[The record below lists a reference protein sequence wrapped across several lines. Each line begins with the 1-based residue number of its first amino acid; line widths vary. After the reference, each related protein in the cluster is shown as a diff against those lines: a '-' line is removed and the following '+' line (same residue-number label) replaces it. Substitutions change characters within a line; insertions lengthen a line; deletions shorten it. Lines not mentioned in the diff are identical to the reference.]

1 MDNIT
6 PIGGA
11 AARAEEDPR
20 IAQLRELRA
29 RRAQLEEARRL
40 KQDQHELERQLE
52 AEAQAI
58 RDEERLAE
66 LVEEHG
72 AVGVE
77 LEPVHTDFGMVIVRR
92 CGALRYRRFQ
102 DEEKNDVASMTAF
115 VLPCVLHPS
124 RDTVEKWLDRQ
135 PAILIRIGQA
145 IGRMAGIRAD
155 LTAKK

>member
-6 PIGGA
+6 SIGGA
-11 AARAEEDPR
+11 AARQEEDPR
-20 IAQLRELRA
+20 VAQLRELRS
-29 RRAQLEEARRL
+29 RRKALEEAREA
-40 KQDQHELERQLE
+40 KQEQYELDRELE
-52 AEAQAI
+52 AEARAI
-58 RDEERLAE
+58 KDEEKLAA

-72 AVGVE
+72 AIGVE

-102 DEEKNDVASMTAF
+102 DEDKNDVSSMTAF

-124 RDTVEKWLDRQ
+124 RDEVEKWLDRQ

-145 IGRMAGIRAD
+145 IGRMAGMRAD